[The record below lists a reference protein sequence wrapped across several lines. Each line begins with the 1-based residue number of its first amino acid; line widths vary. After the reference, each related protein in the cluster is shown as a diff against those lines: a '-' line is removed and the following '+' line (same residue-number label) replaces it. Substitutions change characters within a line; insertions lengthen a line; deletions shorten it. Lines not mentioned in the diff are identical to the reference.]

1 MTQQNE
7 ILVSSDGVSRGAAC
21 SRPSPTPAR
30 ASRSLRGGLRQ
41 RPRVCR
47 GGLARQHFGNSQNEV
62 LLSTDRGASRTPGGS
77 SSLPQPAGSG
87 STTFAVAQRL
97 AGVTCPTSSTCV
109 AVGFYQS
116 QSTVTDQNEVLVSE
130 YGGVTW
136 AQALG
141 SGHDRCPALREHRRP
156 GTLRGQPPGCRRLR
170 RGGTRH
176 GERQRSP
183 GGRDP
188 PERRRRPPSRSPRVR
203 TISCGVSR
211 VPPAARRCRRRV
223 GQRLLPLS
231 EPDPHERE
239 RATWTSVAVPEPAG
253 ATTQQLVGASRPTAS
268 ACVAVGADDSQNEVL
283 HTMGPAALTG
293 VTLSAG
299 VAGDL
304 VILSGSGF
312 GSAPGSVG
320 FTPVARRRPSK
331 SPHFGGSSS
340 SPKRRVTDE

>member
-1 MTQQNE
+1 M
-7 ILVSSDGVSRGAAC
+7 
-21 SRPSPTPAR
+21 
-30 ASRSLRGGLRQ
+30 
-41 RPRVCR
+41 
-47 GGLARQHFGNSQNEV
+47 
-62 LLSTDRGASRTPGGS
+62 
-77 SSLPQPAGSG
+77 
-87 STTFAVAQRL
+87 
-97 AGVTCPTSSTCV
+97 
-109 AVGFYQS
+109 GFYQS

-136 AQALG
+136 AQATIVAQPSASTDGRGLSAVSRRDAADCVAVGHATG
-141 SGHDRCPALREHRRP
+141 SGSGARADEILLSGDGGPPAVPREFEPAVAGCRVCPRRP
-156 GTLRGQPPGCRRLR
+156 
-170 RGGTRH
+170 
-176 GERQRSP
+176 
-183 GGRDP
+183 D
-188 PERRRRPPSRSPRVR
+188 VR
-203 TISCGVSR
+203 
-211 VPPAARRCRRRV
+211 RRRV